1 MASVEQCK
9 TRLREK
15 FEAKQDVIDFGREWG
30 DGHHSNE
37 IWSESEFIERNIERF
52 VDQAYRANKLD
63 LLAIKIG
70 LPSEA
75 EEARRNMVSTSR
87 RSWVA
92 VGISF
97 AALIVSVLVAILK

>member
-15 FEAKQDVIDFGREWG
+15 FRTKQDVIDFGRDWG
-30 DGHHSNE
+30 GGHHSGN
-37 IWSESEFIERNIERF
+37 WSESEFIEKNIERF

-63 LLAIKIG
+63 LFAIKIG

-75 EEARRNMVSTSR
+75 EEARRNMISTSR
-87 RSWVA
+87 RSWMA
-92 VGISF
+92 ICISL
-97 AALIVSVLVAILK
+97 AARIVSVLVAILK